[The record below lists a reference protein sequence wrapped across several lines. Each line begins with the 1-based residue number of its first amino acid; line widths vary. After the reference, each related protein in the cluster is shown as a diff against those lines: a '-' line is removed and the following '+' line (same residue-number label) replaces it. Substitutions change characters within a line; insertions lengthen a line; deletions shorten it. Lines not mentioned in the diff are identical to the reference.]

1 MMVPAL
7 ARLSREAVAIMAFSA
22 GPGRTVKL
30 AAICGVFLLSSER
43 FGLAA
48 APEPAVARGIAYLR
62 SHAAGLQAGEMGLAV
77 LAMLKADVPASD
89 PTVTACVAKLRERF
103 SSEGYQAQRSGGP
116 DIYEAAVVA
125 MALANLDAE
134 TRRGEIAALARY
146 LTGKQK
152 ANGSWDYDN
161 RTFGD
166 TSISQYAVLG
176 LWEASNAG
184 ADVSPGVFDR
194 AAGWFISTQMADG
207 GWFYHG
213 DEPQAETLTMTAAG
227 TSSLLICARQLA
239 QYREQVRGDSPSKL
253 LMPLTPSAGGGPR
266 PGYEVVNGPS
276 RTEPAIKRGLAWLG
290 ANFTT
295 ASGPVIGP
303 SMYYAL
309 YGIERIGALAD
320 RETLGRIDWFEQGR
334 RFILAN
340 HGPDGAWDSTYGPD
354 PNTVWAILF
363 LTRST
368 AKTLQ
373 RIEVKRLGA
382 GTLLGGRGLPKD
394 LSSLTVA
401 GGRVVSRPMNGAVEG
416 MLAVLEDPRAA
427 SADSALAGL
436 VARYQAGGPGVLKP
450 FKDRFRTLLADRDP
464 GLRQVAAWA
473 LARTGDLDVV
483 PDLINALLD
492 DDAAVMH
499 TARQGLQLLS
509 RKLEGLGPPAG
520 ARPTERAEA
529 AERWRAWYQRTRPLN
544 LQGQD
549 DDDHDPGRP
558 R

>member
-1 MMVPAL
+1 
-7 ARLSREAVAIMAFSA
+7 
-22 GPGRTVKL
+22 
-30 AAICGVFLLSSER
+30 
-43 FGLAA
+43 
-48 APEPAVARGIAYLR
+48 
-62 SHAAGLQAGEMGLAV
+62 MGLAV
-77 LAMLKADVPASD
+77 LAMLKADVPATD
-89 PTVTACVAKLRERF
+89 PTVTACLAKLRQRF
-103 SSEGYQAQRSGGP
+103 ASEGYQPERSGGP
-116 DIYEAAVVA
+116 DVYEAAVVA

-134 TRRGEIAALARY
+134 ARRSEIAALARY
-146 LTGKQK
+146 LTSKQK

-194 AAGWFISTQMADG
+194 AAGWFIATQQADG
-207 GWFYHG
+207 GWYYHG
-213 DEPQAETLTMTAAG
+213 DEPQAETMTMTAAG

-239 QYREQVRGDSPSKL
+239 QYRELARGDAPSKL
-253 LMPLTPSAGGGPR
+253 LVPLGPAAGGGPR
-266 PGYEVVNGPS
+266 PGYEVANGPP
-276 RTEPAIKRGLAWLG
+276 RTGPAVKRGLAWLG

-295 ASGPVIGP
+295 ASGAVIGP
-303 SMYYAL
+303 SIYYAL

-334 RFILAN
+334 RFLLAN
-340 HGPDGAWDSTYGPD
+340 QGPGGSWDSTYGSD
-354 PNTVWAILF
+354 PNTVWGILF

-368 AKTLQ
+368 AKTLE

-416 MLAVLEDPRAA
+416 MLAVLEDPRATG
-427 SADSALAGL
+427 ADSALAGL
-436 VARYQAGGPGVLKP
+436 VTRYQAGGPGVLKP
-450 FKDRFRTLLADRDP
+450 FKDRFRALLADRDP

-473 LARTGDLDVV
+473 LARTGDLDAV

-492 DDAAVMH
+492 DDAAVVD
-499 TARQGLQLLS
+499 TSSQGLQLLS
-509 RKLEGLGPPAG
+509 RKLEGLGPPPG
-520 ARPTERAEA
+520 AAPSQRAEA
-529 AERWRAWYQRTRPLN
+529 AERWRQWYQQTRPLN

-549 DDDHDPGRP
+549 DEDQTQTQTQGRP

>member
-1 MMVPAL
+1 MTFSDWARRTVVRAVISGMLLL
-7 ARLSREAVAIMAFSA
+7 ARGGAELR
-22 GPGRTVKL
+22 
-30 AAICGVFLLSSER
+30 
-43 FGLAA
+43 A
-48 APEPAVARGIAYLR
+48 APEPAVARGVQYLR
-62 SHAAGLQAGEMGLAV
+62 SHAAELQAGEMGLAV
-77 LAMLKADVPASD
+77 LAMLKAEVPATD
-89 PTVTACVAKLRERF
+89 PTVAACLAKLRARF
-103 SSEGYQAQRSGGP
+103 SSAGYQAERSGGP

-125 MALANLDAE
+125 MAMANLDAE
-134 TRRGEIAALARY
+134 ARRGEIAALAHY
-146 LTGKQK
+146 LTSKQK

-161 RTFGD
+161 RSFGD

-184 ADVSPGVFDR
+184 ADVSPAVFDR
-194 AAGWFISTQMADG
+194 AVGWFLSTQAADG

-213 DEPQAETLTMTAAG
+213 DEPQVETMTMTAAG
-227 TSSLLICARQLA
+227 TSSLLICGRQLA
-239 QYREQVRGDSPSKL
+239 QYRDLVRGEAPSKL
-253 LMPLTPSAGGGPR
+253 LVPLAPAAGGGPR
-266 PGYEVVNGPS
+266 PGYEVANGPS
-276 RTEPAIKRGLAWLG
+276 RIQPAVKRGLAWLG

-295 ASGPVIGP
+295 GSGAVVGP
-303 SMYYAL
+303 SLYYAL
-309 YGIERIGALAD
+309 YGIERIGALAERD
-320 RETLGRIDWFEQGR
+320 TLGRIDWFEQGR
-334 RFILAN
+334 RFLLAN
-340 HGPDGAWDSTYGPD
+340 QGSGGSWDSTYGAD

-368 AKTLQ
+368 AKTLE

-427 SADSALAGL
+427 NADSALAGL
-436 VARYQAGGPGVLKP
+436 VARYQTGGPGALKP
-450 FKDRFRTLLADRDP
+450 FKDRFRTLLTDRDP
-464 GLRQVAAWA
+464 GLRQVAAWS

-483 PDLINALLD
+483 PDLIGALLD
-492 DDAAVMH
+492 DDAAVVD

-509 RKLEGLGPPAG
+509 RKLEGLGPPPG
-520 ARPTERAEA
+520 ADAAQRAEA
-529 AERWRAWYQRTRPLN
+529 AQRWRAWYQRTRPLN

-549 DDDHDPGRP
+549 EDQEGP

>member
-1 MMVPAL
+1 
-7 ARLSREAVAIMAFSA
+7 MAF
-22 GPGRTVKL
+22 PVWQGRSTVV
-30 AAICGVFLLSSER
+30 AAICGMLL
-43 FGLAA
+43 LAGGGHPLQA
-48 APEPAVARGIAYLR
+48 ALDPAVARGVQYLKSR
-62 SHAAGLQAGEMGLAV
+62 AVDLQAGEMGLAV
-77 LAMLKADVPASD
+77 LGLLKADVPATD
-89 PTVTACVAKLRERF
+89 PTVTACLDKLRLRF
-103 SSEGYQAQRSGGP
+103 SSEGYNPERSGGP
-116 DIYEAAVVA
+116 DVYEAAVVA

-134 TRRGEIAALARY
+134 ARRGEIAALARY

-176 LWEASNAG
+176 LWEAANAG

-194 AAGWFISTQMADG
+194 AAGWFASTQAADG
-207 GWFYHG
+207 GWYYHG
-213 DEPQAETLTMTAAG
+213 DEPQVETLTMTAAG
-227 TSSLLICARQLA
+227 TGSLLICARQLA
-239 QYREQVRGDSPSKL
+239 QYREQVRGDAPSKL
-253 LMPLTPSAGGGPR
+253 LIPLAPAAGGGPR
-266 PGYEVVNGPS
+266 PGYEVANGPA
-276 RTEPAIKRGLAWLG
+276 RIEPAVKRGLAWLG

-295 ASGPVIGP
+295 ASGAVIGP

-334 RFILAN
+334 RFILSSQ
-340 HGPDGAWDSTYGPD
+340 GPDGSWNSTHGPE

-363 LTRST
+363 MTRST

-416 MLAVLEDPRAA
+416 MLAVLEDPRAP
-427 SADSALAGL
+427 SADAALAGL
-436 VARYQAGGPGVLKP
+436 VARYQAGGPTVLKP
-450 FKDRFRTLLADRDP
+450 FKDRFRALLADRDP
-464 GLRQVAAWA
+464 GLRQVAAWS

-483 PDLINALLD
+483 PDLIGALLD
-492 DDAAVMH
+492 DEPAVVD

-509 RKLEGLGPPAG
+509 RKIEGLGPPPG
-520 ARPTERAEA
+520 ASAAERAEA
-529 AERWRAWYQRTRPLN
+529 ARRWREWYLRTRPLN

-549 DDDHDPGRP
+549 DDDAQAPVPGAAEPLGGKP